1 VYISFP
7 SAFWLE
13 DGIAPKDQPF
23 SGFTQWLPPSYAA
36 DTNPNRWNQESVD
49 LSTLPESCSHS
60 TLLYYIFGDQSTSF
74 SKEFAALPSQDERTA
89 YLTKFFKPY
98 YSLLP
103 HYIDQSTDCTP
114 ISCVATNWVA
124 DELAGYGSYCNFQ
137 TGLQHGDKDIEVMRE
152 GLPDRGLWFA
162 GEHTSPFVALGTIS
176 GAYMSGEAVAKR
188 IVEAY
193 GRTA

>member
-1 VYISFP
+1 M
-7 SAFWLE
+7 E
-13 DGIAPKDQPF
+13 DDTAPQDHASP
-23 SGFTQWLPPSYAA
+23 GFTHWLPPAYSL
-36 DTNPNRWNQESVD
+36 DTNPNRWSQESVD
-49 LSTLPESCSHS
+49 LATLPESCSHP
-60 TLLYYIFGDQSTSF
+60 TLLYYTFGDQSQSF
-74 SKEFAALPSQDERTA
+74 SKEFAALPSQDERAA

-103 HYIDQSTDCTP
+103 HYVDESPDCTP
-114 ISCVATNWVA
+114 ISCIGTNWVA

-137 TGLQHGDKDIEVMRE
+137 IGLQEGDKYIEVMRE

-188 IVEAY
+188 IVETY
-193 GRTA
+193 GKAILKSSL